1 MANSVYDE
9 YALALFSLSKVEENY
24 QCLKDLENIL
34 TNKEYYSFFSSPNI
48 EAKDKKEVIKNSYF
62 EISEDLVYFLYVLV
76 DNERLLELDKIIQSF
91 ENILNEKK
99 NVICFT
105 LETAYSLKDETIQN
119 IKKSLETKYH
129 KNVVLNVLINKD
141 I

>member
-48 EAKDKKEVIKNSYF
+48 EAKDKKEVIKCKLNK
-62 EISEDLVYFLYVLV
+62 
-76 DNERLLELDKIIQSF
+76 RLKVV
-91 ENILNEKK
+91 IL
-99 NVICFT
+99 
-105 LETAYSLKDETIQN
+105 
-119 IKKSLETKYH
+119 
-129 KNVVLNVLINKD
+129 
-141 I
+141 